1 MPFNTDSYILESAA
15 AADSLPDPTTVSSR
29 THWLTNT
36 GSVATVWSSVGATP
50 FTDASGT
57 NVATLTVP
65 AGGAMQVHSDGVH
78 WVVTSSSTA
87 QRRVFAGSGVT
98 NASGDV
104 TLNFVPAFPSTPDV
118 TQAVQTTNT
127 NVTEA
132 RITALS
138 ASSVTVNVRQS
149 PAVVVLGISVLA
161 VPQPLAGA
169 TVHVLATLPG
179 QGI

>member
-29 THWLTNT
+29 THWLTST

-57 NVATLTVP
+57 NVATLMVP

-78 WVVTSSSTA
+78 WVVTSSNTT

-104 TLNFVPAFPSTPDV
+104 TFTFTPPFPSIPSV
-118 TQAVQTTNT
+118 TQALQTASTSA
-127 NVTEA
+127 TEA
-132 RITALS
+132 RVTALS
-138 ASSVTVNVRQS
+138 ASSCTINARGSAV
-149 PAVVVLGISVLA
+149 VVVLGINVLGA
-161 VPQPLAGA
+161 PAPLVGA
-169 TVHVLATLPG
+169 TVHLHAMEAG